1 MFFPFR
7 DENPAERTPVVT
19 YALIAINV
27 LCFLWLSRLPES
39 VQERVTIQHGF
50 IPARIGQLLTD
61 KPIEINAPAL
71 AQYPHLPFQVVVN
84 RTYRLP
90 PTPGPIL
97 LSLLTTMFLHG
108 GWLHLLGNMWFLF
121 IFGNNVED
129 RLGHVPFL
137 LFYLVGGLLASG
149 FHWLINPGSLVPVV
163 GASGAISAVLG
174 AYAITWPFAR
184 IQTLVFLFIFVTVL
198 ELPALVVLGGWF
210 LIQILEASQAVQVGM
225 NGGVAWW
232 AHIGGFA
239 AGAVLMSLFGAE
251 DSGRH
256 TTGTE
261 ESRGDG
267 VSNSV

>member
-19 YALIAINV
+19 YTLIALNV

-90 PTPGPIL
+90 PTPGPFL

-108 GWLHLLGNMWFLF
+108 GWLHL
-121 IFGNNVED
+121 
-129 RLGHVPFL
+129 
-137 LFYLVGGLLASG
+137 
-149 FHWLINPGSLVPVV
+149 
-163 GASGAISAVLG
+163 
-174 AYAITWPFAR
+174 
-184 IQTLVFLFIFVTVL
+184 
-198 ELPALVVLGGWF
+198 
-210 LIQILEASQAVQVGM
+210 
-225 NGGVAWW
+225 
-232 AHIGGFA
+232 
-239 AGAVLMSLFGAE
+239 
-251 DSGRH
+251 
-256 TTGTE
+256 
-261 ESRGDG
+261 
-267 VSNSV
+267 